1 MARRRGCLL
10 GSSQMAFDRSP
21 LTPSDWIA
29 LSSLMTAVLAF
40 IITVWQSWQSRRHD
54 RLSVRPLL
62 TWNRDRKRVGTSVEL
77 TFKIQNCGL
86 GPAVVKDRYFTIA
99 GARFS
104 IGPPS
109 IDEVPALAKR
119 LFDGRLQYNLP
130 QHGLPGID
138 SAIPA
143 GGEFVIATLQFLEAS
158 LAALNDAAQADGALA
173 FTVRYES
180 MYGDEHE
187 LYVSNAV
194 AAFAT

>member
-1 MARRRGCLL
+1 MATTCV
-10 GSSQMAFDRSP
+10 P
-21 LTPSDWIA
+21 LTPSDYIA
-29 LSSLMTAVLAF
+29 LGSLVTAACAF
-40 IITVWQSWQSRRHD
+40 FITIWQSWHTRRHD

-62 TWNRDRKRVGTSVEL
+62 TWNREREHFGARVRL
-77 TFKIQNCGL
+77 KFKMQNCGL
-86 GPAVVKDRYFTIA
+86 GPAIVKGRYFTLA

-119 LFDGRLQYNLP
+119 LFAGRLEYHLP

-143 GGEFVIATLQFLEAS
+143 GGEFVIAVLEFPEAS
-158 LAALNDAAQADGALA
+158 LAALNDVTRADGELA
-173 FTVRYES
+173 FTVHYES
-180 MYGDEHE
+180 MYGDKHTFHQ
-187 LYVSNAV
+187 SNAV